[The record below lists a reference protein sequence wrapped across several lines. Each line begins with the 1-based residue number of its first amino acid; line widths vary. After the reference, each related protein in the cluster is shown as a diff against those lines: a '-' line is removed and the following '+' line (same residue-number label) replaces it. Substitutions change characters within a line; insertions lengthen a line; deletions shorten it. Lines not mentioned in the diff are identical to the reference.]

1 MVPHSKSE
9 GSLKILTRISILVLD
24 PMKKMSLLLDT
35 RILLYPSVQ
44 RDSLVQR
51 DKTLQDQVNTTR
63 ETLLIL
69 QRVVLL
75 SILFQREITRI
86 QLVIHQVQAITK
98 YLLVLRILRVTV
110 ESSLTRNSDMSE
122 LKSIFLSSLTS

>member
-51 DKTLQDQVNTTR
+51 DKTLQDQVSMTR

-86 QLVIHQVQAITK
+86 QLVIHQAQAITK
-98 YLLVLRILRVTV
+98 YLLPLRILQVTV

>member
-51 DKTLQDQVNTTR
+51 DKTLQDQVSTTR

-86 QLVIHQVQAITK
+86 QLVIHQAQAITK
-98 YLLVLRILRVTV
+98 YLLPLRILQVTV

>member
-1 MVPHSKSE
+1 
-9 GSLKILTRISILVLD
+9 
-24 PMKKMSLLLDT
+24 MSLLLDT
-35 RILLYPSVQ
+35 RILQYPSVQ

-51 DKTLQDQVNTTR
+51 DKTLQDQVSMTR

-86 QLVIHQVQAITK
+86 QLVIHQAQAITK
-98 YLLVLRILRVTV
+98 YLLPLRILQVTV

>member
-1 MVPHSKSE
+1 
-9 GSLKILTRISILVLD
+9 
-24 PMKKMSLLLDT
+24 MSLLLDT
-35 RILLYPSVQ
+35 RILQYPSVQ

-51 DKTLQDQVNTTR
+51 DKTLQDQVSTTR

-75 SILFQREITRI
+75 SILFQRAITRI
-86 QLVIHQVQAITK
+86 QLVIHQAQAITK
-98 YLLVLRILRVTV
+98 YLLALRILRVTV

>member
-1 MVPHSKSE
+1 MY
-9 GSLKILTRISILVLD
+9 
-24 PMKKMSLLLDT
+24 KMSLLLDT

-69 QRVVLL
+69 QREVLL
-75 SILFQREITRI
+75 SILFQREKTRI
-86 QLVIHQVQAITK
+86 QLMILQAQAITK
-98 YLLVLRILRVTV
+98 YL
-110 ESSLTRNSDMSE
+110 
-122 LKSIFLSSLTS
+122 